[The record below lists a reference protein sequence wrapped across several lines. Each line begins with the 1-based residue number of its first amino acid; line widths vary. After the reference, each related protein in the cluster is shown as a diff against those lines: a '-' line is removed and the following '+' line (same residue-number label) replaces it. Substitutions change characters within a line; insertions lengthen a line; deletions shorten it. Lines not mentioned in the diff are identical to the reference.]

1 MHKKMH
7 KMDKTAPSEDVWLS
21 FCFTAELSNL

>member
-1 MHKKMH
+1 MYKKMH

-21 FCFTAELSNL
+21 FCFTAELKVH